1 MVDSHAE
8 HRVTH
13 MCHLQV
19 RTVMEC
25 GCSVDVMRVVAGASG
40 DAHIAQVEFRVL
52 GHCPIIE

>member
-25 GCSVDVMRVVAGASG
+25 GCSVDVMRVVADASG
-40 DAHIAQVEFRVL
+40 DAQVEFRVL
-52 GHCPIIE
+52 GHCPIID